1 MVDAPSRYQPFY
13 CEENIWHLA
22 GRFAVD
28 EARVVFISNPSRRCL
43 LLGQRAGGE
52 AAGEVVWDYHVV
64 LFARG
69 ADGWQVWDLDCTA
82 GAPLPARRWV
92 DGSFALVGQI
102 PPELDP
108 MFRVID
114 APTFVARFAS
124 DRRHMR
130 TAAGGWQAPPPPWP
144 PIGDGFNLMRWVD
157 LDDRSMPGEIVDLA
171 GLRARFGLGP
181 T

>member
-1 MVDAPSRYQPFY
+1 MIDAPSLYQPFY

-22 GRFAVD
+22 GRFAAD
-28 EARVVFISNPSRRCL
+28 DARVVFISNPSRQCL

-52 AAGEVVWDYHVV
+52 SAGEVVWDYHVV
-64 LFARG
+64 LFAR
-69 ADGWQVWDLDCTA
+69 DVEGWQVWDLDCTA

-92 DGSFALVGQI
+92 DGTFALDGHT
-102 PPELDP
+102 PSAFDP
-108 MFRVID
+108 KCRLIV
-114 APTFVARFAS
+114 AATFVARFAS

-130 TAAGGWQAPPPPWP
+130 AAAGGWQAPPPPWP

>member
-1 MVDAPSRYQPFY
+1 MVEAPSRYQPFY

-22 GRFAVD
+22 GRFAAD
-28 EARVVFISNPSRRCL
+28 EARVVFISNASRRCL

-52 AAGEVVWDYHVV
+52 ADEVVWDYHVV
-64 LFARG
+64 LFAC
-69 ADGWQVWDLDCTA
+69 ADDAWQVWDLDCTA
-82 GAPLPARRWV
+82 GAPLPAWRWLDV
-92 DGSFALVGQI
+92 TFPHVGRT
-102 PPELDP
+102 PPCFDP
-108 MFRVID
+108 MFRVVD
-114 APTFVARFAS
+114 APTFVAGFAS

>member
-1 MVDAPSRYQPFY
+1 MAGAPLLHQPFY

-22 GRFAVD
+22 GHFAGRD
-28 EARVVFISNPSRRCL
+28 ARVVFISNPSRRCL

-64 LFARG
+64 LFAPAPG
-69 ADGWQVWDLDCTA
+69 GWQVWDLDCTA
-82 GAPLPARRWV
+82 GAPLPARRWI
-92 DGSFALVGQI
+92 DATFAHVGHA

-108 MFRVID
+108 RFRVVD
-114 APTFVARFAS
+114 AATFVERFAS

-157 LDDRSMPGEIVDLA
+157 VDDGEMPGAIVDLA
-171 GLRARFGLGP
+171 ALRALFCHRR
-181 T
+181 